1 MKSYPMSYVGLE
13 NAIND
18 RKHHLK
24 VRKRVFIVVGLIV
37 SITVLNLPS
46 ASIIAFKCI

>member
-1 MKSYPMSYVGLE
+1 MKYEFSYDGLE

-24 VRKRVFIVVGLIV
+24 VCRRTLIILGVIACVGI
-37 SITVLNLPS
+37 LNLPS
-46 ASIIAFKCI
+46 ASIVAFTTI